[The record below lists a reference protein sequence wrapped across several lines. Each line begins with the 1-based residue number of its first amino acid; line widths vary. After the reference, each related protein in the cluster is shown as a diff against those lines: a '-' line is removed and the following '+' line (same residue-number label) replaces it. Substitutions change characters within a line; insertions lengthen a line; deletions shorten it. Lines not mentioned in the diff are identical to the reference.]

1 MFYRILNNTDIEI
14 GTFIYFL
21 LVHCNVKDLKL
32 FSFYK
37 NLVEGKNL
45 PSVVQAT
52 KNNIDSSEL
61 VENRNYLKSFFWE
74 AYDAM
79 P

>member
-37 NLVEGKNL
+37 KLVEGKSL
-45 PSVVQAT
+45 PNSCAS
-52 KNNIDSSEL
+52 N
-61 VENRNYLKSFFWE
+61 
-74 AYDAM
+74 
-79 P
+79 